1 MRLGRAC
8 GQALPP
14 LPSTY
19 SSGGIPYKGKG
30 YTRRHPAPLS
40 LTPTGPCPRGVPS
53 TPGSSLCRC
62 PTGVEEEQPS
72 DVSAGAPQPP
82 VRTRA
87 QKRALWSLSCRS
99 IFPGRGREC
108 SSQPQPTPTTSAWT
122 WGGWEAGR
130 KDELEP
136 TQDRT
141 WHSAPVGSTNQL
153 VTLWICGQ
161 RVGFRFSNTREEPVT
176 MPWRWRGGTG
186 RRGGAGARET
196 EMAAE
201 GKRAS
206 CVARESFLQTD
217 SMLQGPQPHA
227 SNTTPR

>member
-1 MRLGRAC
+1 M
-8 GQALPP
+8 
-14 LPSTY
+14 
-19 SSGGIPYKGKG
+19 
-30 YTRRHPAPLS
+30 RRHPVPLS
-40 LTPTGPCPRGVPS
+40 LTPTGPRPVGPQHPRLIALPLS
-53 TPGSSLCRC
+53 HRWT
-62 PTGVEEEQPS
+62 EEQPS
-72 DVSAGAPQPP
+72 DVSASAPRPP
-82 VRTRA
+82 IRTRA
-87 QKRALWSLSCRS
+87 RKRALWSLSCRS

-206 CVARESFLQTD
+206 CVARESFPQTD

>member
-1 MRLGRAC
+1 MGRHC
-8 GQALPP
+8 LLCP
-14 LPSTY
+14 LLTVQVGSPTKEKVRQ
-19 SSGGIPYKGKG
+19 GG
-30 YTRRHPAPLS
+30 TQRRSASPQQDRAP
-40 LTPTGPCPRGVPS
+40 CAPS
-53 TPGSSLCRC
+53 TPGSSLRH
-62 PTGVEEEQPS
+62 TEEQPS
-72 DVSAGAPQPP
+72 DVSAGATPP
-82 VRTRA
+82 PIRTRA

-201 GKRAS
+201 GKRARDRKS
-206 CVARESFLQTD
+206 VV
-217 SMLQGPQPHA
+217 
-227 SNTTPR
+227 

>member
-1 MRLGRAC
+1 MRAGAASSALYLQFSWDPLQRKRLDEEAPGAAQPHPNRSVPRASPAR
-8 GQALPP
+8 QAHRSAAVPP
-14 LPSTY
+14 RT
-19 SSGGIPYKGKG
+19 
-30 YTRRHPAPLS
+30 
-40 LTPTGPCPRGVPS
+40 
-53 TPGSSLCRC
+53 
-62 PTGVEEEQPS
+62 EEQPS
-72 DVSAGAPQPP
+72 DVSAGAPRPP
-82 VRTRA
+82 IRTRA

-161 RVGFRFSNTREEPVT
+161 RVGFRFSNTREEEPVT

-206 CVARESFLQTD
+206 CVARESFPQTD
-217 SMLQGPQPHA
+217 SMLRDPQPHA